1 MNYLSWLWQSIRGV
15 RLNVALRVAVGT
27 LQVSLGLAMVWLSK
41 RFIDDTIK
49 NGSDQDV
56 ARMVGLLVLTVVG
69 NVVLR
74 QVYYYLTS
82 VATIRQSNALRLS
95 MFGRLFTRKLYSEKE
110 LLSGDVTSR
119 FSKDVEL
126 VSEVATAKIPQM
138 MVTAIQLL
146 GAFLMLR
153 WFDPRLAWAL
163 VLLTPLALVFGK
175 FISYRLRKMTLR
187 IREGES
193 RIQMHVQEGVENN
206 AVLRSLGSAPWV
218 SERLDSMQRTL
229 HHDVVRQTR
238 FSVISRLAFG
248 CAFGLGYLLAFVWGG
263 LGLRNGTITFGVM
276 TSFLQLVG
284 QIQGPILSIL
294 NNAPRLIHATASIDR
309 LQELQGDGSVNGAE
323 GTSKGA
329 SKVSSDGASNDV
341 SNDVSN
347 GASKGAMGDASDDA
361 KNVPKGSS
369 GLGVRLENVSFR
381 YATADHDAV
390 RNYTHDFKPG
400 SKTAIMGTTGAGKT
414 TLFRLMLG
422 LVEPREGRVLVYS
435 TDSCGSAGAFERPVS
450 AGTCD
455 YFVYVPQ
462 GNTLMSGTV
471 RYNLQLAK
479 PDATEE
485 ELRHVLQVACAEFV
499 FDLPHGLDTEL
510 GERGMGLSEGQAERI
525 AVARGLL
532 RPGSV
537 LLLDEISSALDEPT
551 ERTLFQR
558 LFDNFKDKTVIL
570 VTHRAAV
577 AELCDGEVRLC
588 IT

>member
-175 FISYRLRKMTLR
+175 FVSYRLRKMTLK

-248 CAFGLGYLLAFVWGG
+248 GAFGLGYLLAFVWGG

-309 LQELQGDGSVNGAE
+309 LQELQGDGSANGAE
-323 GTSKGA
+323 GS
-329 SKVSSDGASNDV
+329 
-341 SNDVSN
+341 
-347 GASKGAMGDASDDA
+347 SKGAMGDASDGA
-361 KNVPKGSS
+361 KSVPKGSS

-414 TLFRLMLG
+414 TLFRMMLG

-435 TDSCGSAGAFERPVS
+435 TDSCGSASVFEQPVS

-479 PDATEE
+479 PDATDD

-510 GERGMGLSEGQAERI
+510 GERGMGLSEGQAQRI

>member
-1 MNYLSWLWQSIRGV
+1 M
-15 RLNVALRVAVGT
+15 
-27 LQVSLGLAMVWLSK
+27 
-41 RFIDDTIK
+41 
-49 NGSDQDV
+49 
-56 ARMVGLLVLTVVG
+56 
-69 NVVLR
+69 
-74 QVYYYLTS
+74 
-82 VATIRQSNALRLS
+82 
-95 MFGRLFTRKLYSEKE
+95 
-110 LLSGDVTSR
+110 TSR
-119 FSKDVEL
+119 FSKYEEL

-138 MVTAIQLL
+138 MVTALQLL

-163 VLLTPLALVFGK
+163 VILTPLALVFGK
-175 FISYRLRKMTLR
+175 FVSYRLRKMTLK

-218 SERLDSMQRTL
+218 SERLDSMQSEL
-229 HHDVVRQTR
+229 HRDVVRQTR

-248 CAFGLGYLLAFVWGG
+248 CAFGLGYLMACVWGG

-309 LQELQGDGSVNGAE
+309 LQELQGGGPSLG
-323 GTSKGA
+323 G
-329 SKVSSDGASNDV
+329 KVSRPATR
-341 SNDVSN
+341 
-347 GASKGAMGDASDDA
+347 AAQDASPAIDSFA
-361 KNVPKGSS
+361 H
-369 GLGVRLENVSFR
+369 LGVRLENVRFR
-381 YATADHDAV
+381 YAVADRDAV

-400 SKTAIMGTTGAGKT
+400 SKTAIMGETGVGKT

-422 LVEPREGRVLVYS
+422 LVDPQEGRGLVYS
-435 TDSCGSAGAFERPVS
+435 ADSRDPAQNFECLVS
-450 AGTCD
+450 ADTCD

-479 PDATEE
+479 PDATDE
-485 ELRHVLQVACAEFV
+485 ELRHVLRVACAEFV
-499 FDLPHGLDTEL
+499 FSLPNGLDTEL

-525 AVARGLL
+525 AIARGLL
-532 RPGSV
+532 RPGGI

-551 ERTLFQR
+551 ERELFQR
-558 LFDNFKDKTVIL
+558 LFEAYPAKTMIFI
-570 VTHRAAV
+570 THRSGV
-577 AELCDGEVRLC
+577 AEMPGVETEK
-588 IT
+588 IFYN

>member
-1 MNYLSWLWQSIRGV
+1 MNYVAWLWRSIHGV
-15 RLNVALRVAVGT
+15 RLNMAFRVAIGT
-27 LQVSLGLAMVWLSK
+27 LQVSLGLVMVWLSK
-41 RFIDDTIK
+41 RFIDDTIR
-49 NGSDQDV
+49 NGSDDDV
-56 ARMVGLLVLTVVG
+56 FFMVGLLVLTVVG

-126 VSEVATAKIPQM
+126 VSEVATAKVPQM

-163 VLLTPLALVFGK
+163 VVLTPLALVFGK
-175 FISYRLRKMTLR
+175 FVSYRLRKMTLK

-218 SERLDSMQRTL
+218 SERLDSMQSEL
-229 HHDVVRQTR
+229 HRDVVRQTR

-248 CAFGLGYLLAFVWGG
+248 CAFGLGYLMAFVWGG

-309 LQELQGDGSVNGAE
+309 LQELQGDSRPLRG
-323 GTSKGA
+323 
-329 SKVSSDGASNDV
+329 KVSRPATR
-341 SNDVSN
+341 
-347 GASKGAMGDASDDA
+347 AAQDASPAIDSFA
-361 KNVPKGSS
+361 H
-369 GLGVRLENVSFR
+369 LGVRLENVRFR
-381 YATADHDAV
+381 YAVADRDAV

-400 SKTAIMGTTGAGKT
+400 SKTAIMGETGVGKT

-422 LVEPREGRVLVYS
+422 LVDPQEGRGLVYS
-435 TDSCGSAGAFERPVS
+435 ADSRDPAQNFECQVS
-450 AGTCD
+450 ADTCD

-479 PDATEE
+479 PDATDE
-485 ELRHVLQVACAEFV
+485 ELRHVLRVACAEFV
-499 FDLPHGLDTEL
+499 FDLPNGLDTEL

-525 AVARGLL
+525 AIARGLL
-532 RPGSV
+532 RPGGI

-551 ERTLFQR
+551 ERELFQR
-558 LFDNFKDKTVIL
+558 LFEAYPAKTMIFI
-570 VTHRAAV
+570 THRSAV
-577 AELCDGEVRLC
+577 AEMPGVETEK
-588 IT
+588 IFYN

>member
-175 FISYRLRKMTLR
+175 FVSYRLRKMTLK

-248 CAFGLGYLLAFVWGG
+248 GAFGLGYLLAFVWGG

-309 LQELQGDGSVNGAE
+309 LQELQGDGSANGAE

-329 SKVSSDGASNDV
+329 
-341 SNDVSN
+341 
-347 GASKGAMGDASDDA
+347 MGDASDGA
-361 KNVPKGSS
+361 KTVPEGSS

-435 TDSCGSAGAFERPVS
+435 TDSCGSASVFEQSVS
-450 AGTCD
+450 ANTCD

-510 GERGMGLSEGQAERI
+510 GERGMGLSEGQAQRI

>member
-1 MNYLSWLWQSIRGV
+1 MNYLSWLWLSVRGV
-15 RLNVALRVAVGT
+15 RLNVAFRVAIGT
-27 LQVSLGLAMVWLSK
+27 LQVSLGLVMVWLSK
-41 RFIDDTIK
+41 RFIDDTIRH
-49 NGSDQDV
+49 GSDDDV
-56 ARMVGLLVLTVVG
+56 FFMVGLLVLTVVG

-126 VSEVATAKIPQM
+126 VSDVATAKIPQM

-153 WFDPRLAWAL
+153 WFDPRLAWVL
-163 VLLTPLALVFGK
+163 VILTPLALVFGK
-175 FISYRLRKMTLR
+175 FVSYRLRKMTLK

-218 SERLDSMQRTL
+218 SERLDSMQNELRR
-229 HHDVVRQTR
+229 DVVRQTR
-238 FSVISRLAFG
+238 FSVVSRLAFG
-248 CAFGLGYLLAFVWGG
+248 GAFGLGYLMAFVWGG

-309 LQELQGDGSVNGAE
+309 LQELQGGR
-323 GTSKGA
+323 
-329 SKVSSDGASNDV
+329 
-341 SNDVSN
+341 
-347 GASKGAMGDASDDA
+347 DALGGKATGPSTCTA
-361 KNVPKGSS
+361 QGSS
-369 GLGVRLENVSFR
+369 SAVDGLTRLGVRLENVRFR
-381 YATADHDAV
+381 YAGADHDAV

-400 SKTAIMGTTGAGKT
+400 SKTAIMGETGVGKT

-422 LVEPREGRVLVYS
+422 LVEPQEGRVLVYS
-435 TDSCGSAGAFERPVS
+435 ADSGDPKNDFDRFVS
-450 AGTCD
+450 ADTCD

-471 RYNLQLAK
+471 RYNLLLAK
-479 PDATEE
+479 PSATEE
-485 ELRHVLQVACAEFV
+485 ELRKVLQTACAEFV
-499 FDLPHGLDTEL
+499 LDLPNGLDTEL
-510 GERGMGLSEGQAERI
+510 GERGMGLSEGQAERVAI
-525 AVARGLL
+525 ARGLL
-532 RPGSV
+532 RPGNI

-551 ERTLFQR
+551 ERELFQR
-558 LFDNFKDKTVIL
+558 LFKAYPNKTMIFI
-570 VTHRAAV
+570 THRRAV
-577 AELCDGEVRLC
+577 AEMPGVETEK
-588 IT
+588 IFYN

>member
-1 MNYLSWLWQSIRGV
+1 MNYLSWLWLSVRGV
-15 RLNVALRVAVGT
+15 RLNVAFRVAIGT
-27 LQVSLGLAMVWLSK
+27 LQVSLGLVMVWLSK
-41 RFIDDTIK
+41 RFIDDTIRH
-49 NGSDQDV
+49 GSDDDV
-56 ARMVGLLVLTVVG
+56 FFMVGLLVLTVVG

-126 VSEVATAKIPQM
+126 VSDVATAKIPQM

-163 VLLTPLALVFGK
+163 VILTPLALVFGK
-175 FISYRLRKMTLR
+175 FVSYRLRKMTLK

-218 SERLDSMQRTL
+218 SERLDSMQNELRR
-229 HHDVVRQTR
+229 DVVRQTR
-238 FSVISRLAFG
+238 FSVVSRLAFG
-248 CAFGLGYLLAFVWGG
+248 GAFGLGYLMAFVWGG

-309 LQELQGDGSVNGAE
+309 LQELQGGR
-323 GTSKGA
+323 
-329 SKVSSDGASNDV
+329 
-341 SNDVSN
+341 
-347 GASKGAMGDASDDA
+347 DALGGKATGPSTCTA
-361 KNVPKGSS
+361 QGSS
-369 GLGVRLENVSFR
+369 SAVDGLTRLGVRLENVRFR
-381 YATADHDAV
+381 YAGADHDAV

-400 SKTAIMGTTGAGKT
+400 SKTAIMGETGVGKT

-422 LVEPREGRVLVYS
+422 LVEPQEGRVLVYS
-435 TDSCGSAGAFERPVS
+435 ADSGDPKNDFDRFVS
-450 AGTCD
+450 ADTCD

-471 RYNLQLAK
+471 RYNLLLAK
-479 PDATEE
+479 PSATEE
-485 ELRHVLQVACAEFV
+485 ELRKVLQTACAEFV
-499 FDLPHGLDTEL
+499 LDLPNGLDTEL
-510 GERGMGLSEGQAERI
+510 GERGMGLSEGQAERVAI
-525 AVARGLL
+525 ARGLL
-532 RPGSV
+532 RPGNI

-551 ERTLFQR
+551 ERELFQR
-558 LFDNFKDKTVIL
+558 LFKAYPNKTMIFI
-570 VTHRAAV
+570 THRRAV
-577 AELCDGEVRLC
+577 AEMPGVETEK
-588 IT
+588 IFYN

>member
-175 FISYRLRKMTLR
+175 FVSYRLRKMTLK

-248 CAFGLGYLLAFVWGG
+248 GAFGLGYLLAFVWGG

-309 LQELQGDGSVNGAE
+309 LQELQGDGAVNDAE
-323 GTSKGA
+323 GT
-329 SKVSSDGASNDV
+329 
-341 SNDVSN
+341 
-347 GASKGAMGDASDDA
+347 SKGAMGDASDGA
-361 KNVPKGSS
+361 KTVPEGSS

-435 TDSCGSAGAFERPVS
+435 TDSSGFAGAFERPVS
-450 AGTCD
+450 ARTCD

-499 FDLPHGLDTEL
+499 FDLPHGLETEL

-551 ERTLFQR
+551 ERELFRR
-558 LFDNFKDKTVIL
+558 LFAAYPNKTMIFI
-570 VTHRAAV
+570 THRSAV
-577 AELCDGEVRLC
+577 AEMDGVETEK
-588 IT
+588 IFYN

>member
-175 FISYRLRKMTLR
+175 FISYRLRKMTLK

-248 CAFGLGYLLAFVWGG
+248 GAFGLGYLLAFVWGG

-323 GTSKGA
+323 GS
-329 SKVSSDGASNDV
+329 
-341 SNDVSN
+341 
-347 GASKGAMGDASDDA
+347 SKGAMGDASDGA
-361 KNVPKGSS
+361 KSVPKGSS

-435 TDSCGSAGAFERPVS
+435 TDSSGSVGVFERPAS

-479 PDATEE
+479 PDASEE

-510 GERGMGLSEGQAERI
+510 GERGMGLSEGQAQRI

>member
-1 MNYLSWLWQSIRGV
+1 MNYLSWLWLSVRGV
-15 RLNVALRVAVGT
+15 RLNVAFRVAIGT
-27 LQVSLGLAMVWLSK
+27 LQVSLGLVMVWLSK
-41 RFIDDTIK
+41 RFIDDTIRH
-49 NGSDQDV
+49 GSDDDV
-56 ARMVGLLVLTVVG
+56 FFMVGLLVLTVVG

-119 FSKDVEL
+119 FSQDVEL
-126 VSEVATAKIPQM
+126 VSDVAPAKIPQM

-163 VLLTPLALVFGK
+163 VILTPLALVFGK
-175 FISYRLRKMTLR
+175 FVSYRLRKMTLK

-218 SERLDSMQRTL
+218 SERLDSMQNVLRRE
-229 HHDVVRQTR
+229 VVRQTR
-238 FSVISRLAFG
+238 FSVVSRLAFG
-248 CAFGLGYLLAFVWGG
+248 GAFGLGYLMAFVWGG

-309 LQELQGDGSVNGAE
+309 LQELQGGR
-323 GTSKGA
+323 
-329 SKVSSDGASNDV
+329 
-341 SNDVSN
+341 
-347 GASKGAMGDASDDA
+347 DALGGKATGPSTCTA
-361 KNVPKGSS
+361 QGSS
-369 GLGVRLENVSFR
+369 SAVDGLTRLGVRLENVRFR
-381 YATADHDAV
+381 YAGADHDAV

-400 SKTAIMGTTGAGKT
+400 SKTAIMGETGVGKT

-422 LVEPREGRVLVYS
+422 LVEPQEGRVLVYS
-435 TDSCGSAGAFERPVS
+435 ADSGDPKNDFDRFVS
-450 AGTCD
+450 ADTCD

-471 RYNLQLAK
+471 RYNLLLAK
-479 PDATEE
+479 PSATEE
-485 ELRHVLQVACAEFV
+485 ELRKVLQTACAEFV
-499 FDLPHGLDTEL
+499 LDLPNGLDTEL
-510 GERGMGLSEGQAERI
+510 GERGMGLSEGQAERVAI
-525 AVARGLL
+525 ARGLL
-532 RPGSV
+532 RPGNI

-551 ERTLFQR
+551 ERELFQR
-558 LFDNFKDKTVIL
+558 LFKAYPNKTMIFI
-570 VTHRAAV
+570 THRCAV
-577 AELCDGEVRLC
+577 AEMPGVETEK
-588 IT
+588 IFYN

>member
-1 MNYLSWLWQSIRGV
+1 MNYVAWLWQSIRGV
-15 RLNVALRVAVGT
+15 RLNVAFRVVIGT
-27 LQVSLGLAMVWLSK
+27 LQVSLGLVMVWLSK

-110 LLSGDVTSR
+110 FLSGDVTSR

-163 VLLTPLALVFGK
+163 VILTPLTLVFGK
-175 FISYRLRKMTLR
+175 FVSYRLRKMTLK

-218 SERLDSMQRTL
+218 SERLDSMQRIL

-248 CAFGLGYLLAFVWGG
+248 GAFGLGYLLAFVWGG

-323 GTSKGA
+323 GTSNDA
-329 SKVSSDGASNDV
+329 SSD
-341 SNDVSN
+341 
-347 GASKGAMGDASDDA
+347 A
-361 KNVPKGSS
+361 KTMPEGSS
-369 GLGVRLENVSFR
+369 GLGVRLENVSFC
-381 YATADHDAV
+381 YATADHDAI

-422 LVEPREGRVLVYS
+422 LVEPREGRVLIYS
-435 TDSCGSAGAFERPVS
+435 TDSSGSAGAFERPVS
-450 AGTCD
+450 ANTCD

-510 GERGMGLSEGQAERI
+510 GERGMGLSEGQAQRI

>member
-175 FISYRLRKMTLR
+175 FVSYRLRKMTLK

-248 CAFGLGYLLAFVWGG
+248 GAFGLGYLLAFVWGG

-309 LQELQGDGSVNGAE
+309 LQELQGDGAVNDAE
-323 GTSKGA
+323 GT
-329 SKVSSDGASNDV
+329 
-341 SNDVSN
+341 
-347 GASKGAMGDASDDA
+347 SKGAMGDASDGA
-361 KNVPKGSS
+361 KTVPEGSS

-435 TDSCGSAGAFERPVS
+435 TDSSGFAGAFERPVS
-450 AGTCD
+450 ARTCD

-499 FDLPHGLDTEL
+499 FDLPHGLETEL
-510 GERGMGLSEGQAERI
+510 GERGMGLSEGQAECI

-551 ERTLFQR
+551 ERELFRR
-558 LFDNFKDKTVIL
+558 LFAAYPNKTMIFI
-570 VTHRAAV
+570 THRSAV
-577 AELCDGEVRLC
+577 AEMDGVETEK
-588 IT
+588 IFYN

>member
-1 MNYLSWLWQSIRGV
+1 MNYVAWLWQSVRGV
-15 RLNVALRVAVGT
+15 RLNMAFRVAVGA

-41 RFIDDTIK
+41 RFIDDTIR
-49 NGSDQDV
+49 NGSDDDV
-56 ARMVGLLVLTVVG
+56 IFMVGLLVLTVVG

-163 VLLTPLALVFGK
+163 VILTPLALVFGK
-175 FISYRLRKMTLR
+175 FVSYRLRKMTLK

-218 SERLDSMQRTL
+218 SERLDSMQSEL
-229 HHDVVRQTR
+229 HRDVVRQTR

-248 CAFGLGYLLAFVWGG
+248 GAFGLGYLMAFVWGG
-263 LGLRNGTITFGVM
+263 IGLRNGTITFGVM

-309 LQELQGDGSVNGAE
+309 LQELQGGSGAQGGKAARSGTRVAQDAPSALGAE
-323 GTSKGA
+323 MKAAEGA
-329 SKVSSDGASNDV
+329 AR
-341 SNDVSN
+341 
-347 GASKGAMGDASDDA
+347 
-361 KNVPKGSS
+361 
-369 GLGVRLENVSFR
+369 LGVRLENVRFR
-381 YATADHDAV
+381 YAGADRDAV
-390 RNYTHDFKPG
+390 RNYTHDFRPG
-400 SKTAIMGTTGAGKT
+400 SKTAIMGETGVGKT

-422 LVEPREGRVLVYS
+422 LVEPEEGRALVYS
-435 TDSCGSAGAFERPVS
+435 EDSLVGDSRDPAQNFERQVS
-450 AGTCD
+450 ADTCD

-479 PDATEE
+479 PSATEE
-485 ELRHVLQVACAEFV
+485 ELRQVLQTACAEFV
-499 FDLPHGLDTEL
+499 SDLPDGLDTEL

-525 AVARGLL
+525 AIARGLL
-532 RPGSV
+532 RPGSI

-551 ERTLFQR
+551 ERELFQR
-558 LFDNFKDKTVIL
+558 LFQAYPTKTMIFI
-570 VTHRAAV
+570 THRSAV
-577 AELCDGEVRLC
+577 AEMPGVEKEK
-588 IT
+588 IFYN

>member
-69 NVVLR
+69 NVVLC

-175 FISYRLRKMTLR
+175 FVSYRLRKMTLK

-248 CAFGLGYLLAFVWGG
+248 GAFGLGYLLAFVWGG

-309 LQELQGDGSVNGAE
+309 LQELQGDGSANNGVE
-323 GTSKGA
+323 GT
-329 SKVSSDGASNDV
+329 
-341 SNDVSN
+341 
-347 GASKGAMGDASDDA
+347 SKGAMGDASDGA
-361 KNVPKGSS
+361 KSVPAGSF

-422 LVEPREGRVLVYS
+422 LVEPREGRVFVYS
-435 TDSCGSAGAFERPVS
+435 TDSCGSASVFEQPVS

-479 PDATEE
+479 SDATEE

-510 GERGMGLSEGQAERI
+510 GERGMGLSEGQAQRI

>member
-126 VSEVATAKIPQM
+126 VSEVATAKIPQK

-175 FISYRLRKMTLR
+175 FVSYRLRKMTLK

-248 CAFGLGYLLAFVWGG
+248 GAFGLGYLLAFVWGG

-309 LQELQGDGSVNGAE
+309 LQELQGDGSVNGTE
-323 GTSKGA
+323 GT
-329 SKVSSDGASNDV
+329 
-341 SNDVSN
+341 
-347 GASKGAMGDASDDA
+347 SKGAMGDASDGA
-361 KNVPKGSS
+361 KSMPEGSS
-369 GLGVRLENVSFR
+369 GLGIRLENVSFR

-422 LVEPREGRVLVYS
+422 LVEPREGRVLIYS
-435 TDSCGSAGAFERPVS
+435 AGSSGSAGAFERPVS

-462 GNTLMSGTV
+462 GNTLMIGTV

-510 GERGMGLSEGQAERI
+510 GERGMGLSEGQAQRI

-551 ERTLFQR
+551 ERTLFQQ

>member
-1 MNYLSWLWQSIRGV
+1 MNYVAWLWQSVGGV
-15 RLNVALRVAVGT
+15 RLNMAFRVAVGT
-27 LQVSLGLAMVWLSK
+27 LQVFLGLAMVWLSK
-41 RFIDDTIK
+41 RFIDETIR
-49 NGSDQDV
+49 NGSDDDV
-56 ARMVGLLVLTVVG
+56 FFMVGLLVLTVVG

-74 QVYYYLTS
+74 QVYYYFTS
-82 VATIRQSNALRLS
+82 MATIRQSNALRLS

-126 VSEVATAKIPQM
+126 VSDVATAKIPQM
-138 MVTAIQLL
+138 LVTAIQLL

-163 VLLTPLALVFGK
+163 VILTPLALVFGK
-175 FISYRLRKMTLR
+175 FVSYRLRKMTLK

-206 AVLRSLGSAPWV
+206 AVLRSLGSVPWV
-218 SERLDSMQRTL
+218 SERLDSMQSEL

-238 FSVISRLAFG
+238 FSVVSRLAFG
-248 CAFGLGYLLAFVWGG
+248 CAFGLGYLMAFVWGG

-309 LQELQGDGSVNGAE
+309 LQELQGIGPSQGAKTAHAPRIE
-323 GTSKGA
+323 YPA
-329 SKVSSDGASNDV
+329 AC
-341 SNDVSN
+341 
-347 GASKGAMGDASDDA
+347 
-361 KNVPKGSS
+361 
-369 GLGVRLENVSFR
+369 LGVRLENVCFR
-381 YATADHDAV
+381 YAGADHDAV

-400 SKTAIMGTTGAGKT
+400 SKTAIMGETGVGKT

-422 LVEPREGRVLVYS
+422 LVDPQEGRTLVYS
-435 TDSCGSAGAFERPVS
+435 ADGKEFSVS
-450 AGTCD
+450 ADTCD
-455 YFVYVPQ
+455 NFVYVPQ

-479 PDATEE
+479 PDATDE
-485 ELRHVLQVACAEFV
+485 ELRRVLHVACAEFV
-499 FDLPHGLDTEL
+499 FDLPNGLDTEL
-510 GERGMGLSEGQAERI
+510 GERGTGLSEGQAERI
-525 AVARGLL
+525 AIARGLL
-532 RPGSV
+532 RPGGI

-551 ERTLFQR
+551 ERELFQR
-558 LFDNFKDKTVIL
+558 LFDAYPAKTMIFI
-570 VTHRAAV
+570 THRRAV
-577 AELCDGEVRLC
+577 AEMPGVEEEK
-588 IT
+588 IFYN

>member
-175 FISYRLRKMTLR
+175 FVSYRLRKMTLK

-248 CAFGLGYLLAFVWGG
+248 GAFGLGYLLAFVWGG

-309 LQELQGDGSVNGAE
+309 LQELQGYGAVNGAE
-323 GTSKGA
+323 GSL
-329 SKVSSDGASNDV
+329 
-341 SNDVSN
+341 
-347 GASKGAMGDASDDA
+347 KGAMGDASDGA
-361 KNVPKGSS
+361 KTVPEGSS

-435 TDSCGSAGAFERPVS
+435 TDSCGSASVFEQPVS
-450 AGTCD
+450 ANTCD

-510 GERGMGLSEGQAERI
+510 GERGMGLSEGHAQRI

>member
-175 FISYRLRKMTLR
+175 FVSYRLRKMTLK

-248 CAFGLGYLLAFVWGG
+248 GAFGLGYLLAFVWGG

-309 LQELQGDGSVNGAE
+309 LQELQGDGAVNDAE
-323 GTSKGA
+323 GT
-329 SKVSSDGASNDV
+329 
-341 SNDVSN
+341 
-347 GASKGAMGDASDDA
+347 SKGAMGDASDGA
-361 KNVPKGSS
+361 KTVPEGSS

-381 YATADHDAV
+381 YATADHDAI

-435 TDSCGSAGAFERPVS
+435 TDSCGSASVFEQPVS

-510 GERGMGLSEGQAERI
+510 GERGMGLSEGQAQRI

>member
-175 FISYRLRKMTLR
+175 FVSYRLRKMTLK

-248 CAFGLGYLLAFVWGG
+248 GAFGLGYLLAFVWGG

-309 LQELQGDGSVNGAE
+309 LQELQGDGAVNGAE
-323 GTSKGA
+323 GSLKGI
-329 SKVSSDGASNDV
+329 SKVSSDGAKS
-341 SNDVSN
+341 
-347 GASKGAMGDASDDA
+347 
-361 KNVPKGSS
+361 VPEGSL

-422 LVEPREGRVLVYS
+422 FVEPREGRVLVYS
-435 TDSCGSAGAFERPVS
+435 TDSCGSASVFEQPVS
-450 AGTCD
+450 ARTCD

-479 PDATEE
+479 PNATDD

-510 GERGMGLSEGQAERI
+510 GERGMGLSEGQAQRI

-532 RPGSV
+532 RPGGV

>member
-1 MNYLSWLWQSIRGV
+1 MNYVAWLWQSVCGV
-15 RLNVALRVAVGT
+15 RLNVAFRVAVGA

-41 RFIDDTIK
+41 RFIDDTIR
-49 NGSDQDV
+49 NGSDDDV
-56 ARMVGLLVLTVVG
+56 IFMVGLLVLTVVG

-126 VSEVATAKIPQM
+126 VSEVATARIPQM

-153 WFDPRLAWAL
+153 WFDPRLAWAI
-163 VLLTPLALVFGK
+163 VILTPLALVFGK
-175 FISYRLRKMTLR
+175 FVSYRLRKMTLK

-218 SERLDSMQRTL
+218 SERLDSMQSEL
-229 HHDVVRQTR
+229 HRDVVRQTR

-248 CAFGLGYLLAFVWGG
+248 GAFGLGYLMAFVWGG
-263 LGLRNGTITFGVM
+263 IGLRNGTITFGVM

-309 LQELQGDGSVNGAE
+309 LQELQGGAGAQGGVARPGTLAAQ
-323 GTSKGA
+323 GTSSA
-329 SKVSSDGASNDV
+329 LDGA
-341 SNDVSN
+341 
-347 GASKGAMGDASDDA
+347 AR
-361 KNVPKGSS
+361 
-369 GLGVRLENVSFR
+369 LGVRLENVRFR
-381 YATADHDAV
+381 YAGADRDAV

-400 SKTAIMGTTGAGKT
+400 SKTAIMGETGVGKT

-422 LVEPREGRVLVYS
+422 LVEPEEGRALVYS
-435 TDSCGSAGAFERPVS
+435 AGNLAGDSRDPAQNFERQVS
-450 AGTCD
+450 ADTCD

-479 PDATEE
+479 PSATEE
-485 ELRHVLQVACAEFV
+485 ELRHVLQTACAEFV
-499 FDLPHGLDTEL
+499 FSLPDGLDTEL

-525 AVARGLL
+525 AIARGLL
-532 RPGSV
+532 RPGSI

-551 ERTLFQR
+551 ERELFRRLFQAYPT
-558 LFDNFKDKTVIL
+558 KTMIFI
-570 VTHRAAV
+570 THRSAV
-577 AELCDGEVRLC
+577 AEMPGVEKEK
-588 IT
+588 IFYN

>member
-175 FISYRLRKMTLR
+175 FVSYRLRKMTLK

-206 AVLRSLGSAPWV
+206 AVLRSLGSTPWV

-248 CAFGLGYLLAFVWGG
+248 GAFGLGYLLAFVWGG

-309 LQELQGDGSVNGAE
+309 LQELQGDGSANGVE
-323 GTSKGA
+323 GT
-329 SKVSSDGASNDV
+329 
-341 SNDVSN
+341 
-347 GASKGAMGDASDDA
+347 SKGAMGDASDDA
-361 KNVPKGSS
+361 KTVPEGSS

-435 TDSCGSAGAFERPVS
+435 TGSSGPAGAFERPVS
-450 AGTCD
+450 ANTCD

-479 PDATEE
+479 PNATDD

-551 ERTLFQR
+551 ERELFRR
-558 LFDNFKDKTVIL
+558 LFAAYPNKTMIFI
-570 VTHRAAV
+570 THRSAV
-577 AELCDGEVRLC
+577 AEMDGVETEK
-588 IT
+588 IFYN

>member
-175 FISYRLRKMTLR
+175 FVSYRLRKMTLK

-248 CAFGLGYLLAFVWGG
+248 GAFGLGYLLAFVWGG

-309 LQELQGDGSVNGAE
+309 LQELQGYGAVNGAE
-323 GTSKGA
+323 GSL
-329 SKVSSDGASNDV
+329 
-341 SNDVSN
+341 
-347 GASKGAMGDASDDA
+347 KGAMGDASDGA
-361 KNVPKGSS
+361 KTVPEGSS

-435 TDSCGSAGAFERPVS
+435 TDSCGSASVFEQPVS
-450 AGTCD
+450 ANTCD

-510 GERGMGLSEGQAERI
+510 GERGMGLSEGQAQRI

>member
-175 FISYRLRKMTLR
+175 FVSYRLRKMTLK

-248 CAFGLGYLLAFVWGG
+248 GAFGLGYLLAFVWGG

-309 LQELQGDGSVNGAE
+309 LQELQGDGSVNGVE
-323 GTSKGA
+323 GT
-329 SKVSSDGASNDV
+329 
-341 SNDVSN
+341 
-347 GASKGAMGDASDDA
+347 SKGAMGDASDGA
-361 KNVPKGSS
+361 KNVPEGSS

-422 LVEPREGRVLVYS
+422 LVEPREGRVLVYF
-435 TDSCGSAGAFERPVS
+435 TDSCGSASVFEQPVS
-450 AGTCD
+450 ANTCD

-510 GERGMGLSEGQAERI
+510 GERGMGLSEGQAQRI

>member
-175 FISYRLRKMTLR
+175 FVSYRLRKMTLK

-248 CAFGLGYLLAFVWGG
+248 GAFGLGYLLAFVWGG

-329 SKVSSDGASNDV
+329 SSASLDGAKS
-341 SNDVSN
+341 
-347 GASKGAMGDASDDA
+347 
-361 KNVPKGSS
+361 VPEGSS

-435 TDSCGSAGAFERPVS
+435 TDSSGFAGAFERPVS
-450 AGTCD
+450 ARTCD

-499 FDLPHGLDTEL
+499 FDLPHGLETEL

-551 ERTLFQR
+551 ERELFRR
-558 LFDNFKDKTVIL
+558 LFAAYPNKTMIFI
-570 VTHRAAV
+570 THRSAV
-577 AELCDGEVRLC
+577 AEMDGVETEK
-588 IT
+588 IFYN

>member
-1 MNYLSWLWQSIRGV
+1 MNYLSWLWQSVRGV
-15 RLNVALRVAVGT
+15 RLNVAFRVAVGT

-41 RFIDDTIK
+41 RFIDDTIR
-49 NGSDQDV
+49 NGSDDDV
-56 ARMVGLLVLTVVG
+56 VFMVGLLVLTVVG

-95 MFGRLFTRKLYSEKE
+95 MFGRLFTRKLYGDKE

-126 VSEVATAKIPQM
+126 VSEVATAKVPQM

-163 VLLTPLALVFGK
+163 VILTPLALVFGK
-175 FISYRLRKMTLR
+175 FVSYRLRKMTLK

-218 SERLDSMQRTL
+218 SERLDSMQGEL
-229 HHDVVRQTR
+229 HRDVVRQTR

-248 CAFGLGYLLAFVWGG
+248 GAFGLGYLMAFVWGG
-263 LGLRNGTITFGVM
+263 IGLRNGTITFGIM

-309 LQELQGDGSVNGAE
+309 LQELQGDGGAPSA
-323 GTSKGA
+323 TRA
-329 SKVSSDGASNDV
+329 VQ
-341 SNDVSN
+341 
-347 GASKGAMGDASDDA
+347 DALPA
-361 KNVPKGSS
+361 PAVGSAHF
-369 GLGVRLENVSFR
+369 GVRLENIRFR
-381 YATADHDAV
+381 YAGADHDAV

-400 SKTAIMGTTGAGKT
+400 SKTAIMGETGVGKT

-422 LVEPREGRVLVYS
+422 LVEPQEGRALVYS
-435 TDSCGSAGAFERPVS
+435 AGVAEQPVS
-450 AGTCD
+450 ADTCD

-479 PDATEE
+479 PDATDD
-485 ELRHVLQVACAEFV
+485 ELRRVLQVACAEFV
-499 FDLPHGLDTEL
+499 FDLPNGLDTEL
-510 GERGMGLSEGQAERI
+510 GERGMGLSEGQAQRI
-525 AVARGLL
+525 AIARGLL
-532 RPGSV
+532 RPGGI
-537 LLLDEISSALDEPT
+537 LLLDEISSALDEPM
-551 ERTLFQR
+551 ERELFRR
-558 LFDNFKDKTVIL
+558 LFEAYPTKTMIFI
-570 VTHRAAV
+570 THRGVV
-577 AELCDGEVRLC
+577 AEMPGVETEK
-588 IT
+588 IFYN

>member
-15 RLNVALRVAVGT
+15 RLNVALRVAIGT
-27 LQVSLGLAMVWLSK
+27 LQVSLGLVMVWLSK
-41 RFIDDTIK
+41 RFIDDTIR
-49 NGSDQDV
+49 NGSDDDV
-56 ARMVGLLVLTVVG
+56 VFMVGLLVLTVVG
-69 NVVLR
+69 NVLLR

-175 FISYRLRKMTLR
+175 FVSYRLRKMTLK

-206 AVLRSLGSAPWV
+206 AVLRSLGSTSWV

-248 CAFGLGYLLAFVWGG
+248 GAFGLGYLLAFVWGG

-309 LQELQGDGSVNGAE
+309 LQELQGDGSVNDAE
-323 GTSKGA
+323 GSLKGTSSA
-329 SKVSSDGASNDV
+329 SLDGAKS
-341 SNDVSN
+341 
-347 GASKGAMGDASDDA
+347 
-361 KNVPKGSS
+361 VPEGSS

-381 YATADHDAV
+381 YATADHDAI

-422 LVEPREGRVLVYS
+422 LVEPREGRAIVYS
-435 TDSCGSAGAFERPVS
+435 AGSSGSAGAFERPVS
-450 AGTCD
+450 ARTCD

-499 FDLPHGLDTEL
+499 FDLPYGLDTEL
-510 GERGMGLSEGQAERI
+510 GERGMGLSEGQAQRI

-558 LFDNFKDKTVIL
+558 LFDNFKNKTVIL

>member
-1 MNYLSWLWQSIRGV
+1 MNYVAWLWQSVRGV
-15 RLNVALRVAVGT
+15 RLNVAFRVAVGA

-41 RFIDDTIK
+41 RFIDDTIR
-49 NGSDQDV
+49 NGSDDDV
-56 ARMVGLLVLTVVG
+56 VFMVGLLVLTVVG

-163 VLLTPLALVFGK
+163 VILTPLALVFGK
-175 FISYRLRKMTLR
+175 FVSYRLRKMTLK

-218 SERLDSMQRTL
+218 SERLDSMQSEL
-229 HHDVVRQTR
+229 HRDVVRQTR

-248 CAFGLGYLLAFVWGG
+248 GAFGLGYLMAFVWGG
-263 LGLRNGTITFGVM
+263 IGLRNGTITFGVM

-309 LQELQGDGSVNGAE
+309 LQELQGGA
-323 GTSKGA
+323 GA
-329 SKVSSDGASNDV
+329 QGGVARPIAETKALDGA
-341 SNDVSN
+341 
-347 GASKGAMGDASDDA
+347 AR
-361 KNVPKGSS
+361 
-369 GLGVRLENVSFR
+369 LGVRLENVRFR
-381 YATADHDAV
+381 YAGADRDAV

-400 SKTAIMGTTGAGKT
+400 SKTAIMGETGVGKT

-422 LVEPREGRVLVYS
+422 LVEPEEGRALVYS
-435 TDSCGSAGAFERPVS
+435 ADSFAGDSRGPAQNFERQVS
-450 AGTCD
+450 ADTCD

-479 PDATEE
+479 PSATEE
-485 ELRHVLQVACAEFV
+485 ELRQVLQTACAEFV
-499 FDLPHGLDTEL
+499 FDLPDGLDTEL

-525 AVARGLL
+525 AIARGLL
-532 RPGSV
+532 RPGSI

-551 ERTLFQR
+551 ERELFRR
-558 LFDNFKDKTVIL
+558 LFEAYPTKTMIFI
-570 VTHRAAV
+570 THRSAV
-577 AELCDGEVRLC
+577 AEMPGVEKEK
-588 IT
+588 IFYN

>member
-175 FISYRLRKMTLR
+175 FVSYRLRKMTLK

-248 CAFGLGYLLAFVWGG
+248 GAFGLGYLLAFVWGG

-309 LQELQGDGSVNGAE
+309 LQELQGDGSANGAE

-329 SKVSSDGASNDV
+329 
-341 SNDVSN
+341 
-347 GASKGAMGDASDDA
+347 MGDASDGA
-361 KNVPKGSS
+361 KTVPEGLS

-435 TDSCGSAGAFERPVS
+435 TDSCGSASVFEQPVS

-510 GERGMGLSEGQAERI
+510 GERGMGLSEGQAQRI

>member
-163 VLLTPLALVFGK
+163 VVLTPLALVFGK
-175 FISYRLRKMTLR
+175 FVSYRLRKMTLK

-248 CAFGLGYLLAFVWGG
+248 GAFGLGYLLAFVWGG

-329 SKVSSDGASNDV
+329 MGDVSDGA
-341 SNDVSN
+341 
-347 GASKGAMGDASDDA
+347 KT
-361 KNVPKGSS
+361 VPEGSS

-390 RNYTHDFKPG
+390 RNYSHDFKPG

-422 LVEPREGRVLVYS
+422 LVEPREGHVLVYS
-435 TDSCGSAGAFERPVS
+435 TDSSGSAGAFERPVS
-450 AGTCD
+450 ANTCD

-499 FDLPHGLDTEL
+499 FDLPHGLDMEL

-551 ERTLFQR
+551 ERELFRR
-558 LFDNFKDKTVIL
+558 LFAAYPNKTMIFI
-570 VTHRAAV
+570 THRSAV
-577 AELCDGEVRLC
+577 AEMDGVETEK
-588 IT
+588 IFYN

>member
-175 FISYRLRKMTLR
+175 FISYRLRKMTLK

-248 CAFGLGYLLAFVWGG
+248 GAFGLGYLLAFVWGG

-329 SKVSSDGASNDV
+329 
-341 SNDVSN
+341 
-347 GASKGAMGDASDDA
+347 MGDASDGA
-361 KNVPKGSS
+361 KTVPEGSS

-381 YATADHDAV
+381 YATADCDAV
-390 RNYTHDFKPG
+390 RTYTHDFKPG

-435 TDSCGSAGAFERPVS
+435 TDSSGPASVFEQPVS
-450 AGTCD
+450 ANTCD

-510 GERGMGLSEGQAERI
+510 GERCMGLSEGQAQRI